1 MRQNEQEDGVWRVLA
16 GSLPVG
22 VWNSFLF
29 SLPSPPSEPRSSGV
43 QTVSNKYSTLVPCLV
58 DSQVWL
64 FCSTFLG
71 IQVCWFLGLP
81 SRSRSMLGNNW
92 VIGLLL
98 FVLAL
103 GASTPGEGQQGKPR
117 EVKVALS

>member
-1 MRQNEQEDGVWRVLA
+1 M
-16 GSLPVG
+16 
-22 VWNSFLF
+22 
-29 SLPSPPSEPRSSGV
+29 SGE
-43 QTVSNKYSTLVPCLV
+43 

-103 GASTPGEGQQGKPR
+103 GASKPGEGQQGKPR